1 MTAVEADHNMY
12 DEIRWKFQKFVE
24 SGQLVPV
31 KQDFLEFQ
39 AGGEYDGIIGNIPYH
54 ITSQIVF
61 RLPEFR
67 FRRAV
72 IMVQREFAERMV
84 AAPGSRDY
92 SRLSVSV
99 ALRFNARIEKIVARK
114 YFRPVPKVDSA
125 IVSLQP
131 RETPVDMAAVEKV
144 IQRAFSMRRKKLGN
158 IFEGCPQEY
167 AELRPDQIS
176 PEAFLDLA
184 SRLTGLSPRGHP

>member
-1 MTAVEADHNMY
+1 M
-12 DEIRWKFQKFVE
+12 
-24 SGQLVPV
+24 

-144 IQRAFSMRRKKLGN
+144 IQRAFSMRRKKLGGN
-158 IFEGCPQEY
+158 IFEGGCPQEY